1 MKLKQISSLI
11 VALAVQTFVVGI
23 VAADPSYIV
32 IDLGTLPGGGYSIG
46 QGINNS
52 GQVTGDAGQTTDT
65 AHAFL
70 YSGGS
75 MNDLGAQSAG
85 KGINNSG
92 QIAGVFDI
100 TGGASHAFLYSG
112 GSMSDLGTLG
122 GDNSFGVGINNS
134 GQVTGVSDITG
145 GGHQVAF
152 VYSGGTMHDL
162 NDLVPAGNMAGF
174 NFLVAGYAINDSGKI
189 TGSAVRSVDSASHAF
204 LFSGGS
210 VTDLGTLGGN
220 NSLGAGINNSG
231 QVTGYSTFSEN
242 SADDHAFLYS
252 GGSMSDL
259 GTLGGAQSYGVGINN
274 SEQVTGV
281 SDITG
286 GASHAFLYS
295 GGTMYDLN
303 DLVAAGNMASFS
315 FLAVGYAINDY
326 GWITGY
332 GVIDPDGATH
342 AFLAKP
348 ISQLPGPAI
357 NISTRLNVGTGDNVM
372 IGGFIIRGNEPKKV
386 ILRGIGPSLTAFGVQ
401 GALADPV
408 LELHDGSG
416 TIIATNDN
424 WKDTQQAD
432 IQASGR
438 APSDDLESAIIATLV
453 PGSYTAIVS
462 GKNNTTGVG
471 LVEGYDLQTSSD
483 SILFNISTRGFVGID
498 DNVMIGGFVI
508 GNNGGSANILVRA
521 IGPSLTNF
529 GVANAMQDPTLEL
542 HDGSGAIIASNDNWK
557 DTQQTEIQA
566 TGLAP
571 TDDAE
576 SAILASLAPG
586 SYTAIVRGKNSTTGV
601 ALVEGYHLP

>member
-1 MKLKQISSLI
+1 
-11 VALAVQTFVVGI
+11 
-23 VAADPSYIV
+23 
-32 IDLGTLPGGGYSIG
+32 
-46 QGINNS
+46 
-52 GQVTGDAGQTTDT
+52 
-65 AHAFL
+65 
-70 YSGGS
+70 
-75 MNDLGAQSAG
+75 
-85 KGINNSG
+85 
-92 QIAGVFDI
+92 
-100 TGGASHAFLYSG
+100 
-112 GSMSDLGTLG
+112 
-122 GDNSFGVGINNS
+122 
-134 GQVTGVSDITG
+134 
-145 GGHQVAF
+145 
-152 VYSGGTMHDL
+152 
-162 NDLVPAGNMAGF
+162 
-174 NFLVAGYAINDSGKI
+174 
-189 TGSAVRSVDSASHAF
+189 
-204 LFSGGS
+204 
-210 VTDLGTLGGN
+210 
-220 NSLGAGINNSG
+220 
-231 QVTGYSTFSEN
+231 
-242 SADDHAFLYS
+242 
-252 GGSMSDL
+252 
-259 GTLGGAQSYGVGINN
+259 
-274 SEQVTGV
+274 
-281 SDITG
+281 
-286 GASHAFLYS
+286 
-295 GGTMYDLN
+295 
-303 DLVAAGNMASFS
+303 MASFS

-386 ILRGIGPSLTAFGVQ
+386 IIRGIGPSLTAFGVQ

-462 GKNNTTGVG
+462 GKNSTTGVG

-586 SYTAIVRGKNSTTGV
+586 NYTAIVRGKNSTTGV